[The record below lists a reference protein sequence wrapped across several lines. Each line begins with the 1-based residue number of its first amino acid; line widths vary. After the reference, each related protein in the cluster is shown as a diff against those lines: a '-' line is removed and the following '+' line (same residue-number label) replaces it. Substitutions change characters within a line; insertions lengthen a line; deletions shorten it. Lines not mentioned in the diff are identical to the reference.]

1 MKHNKKLIIAFLM
14 SVFMSKS
21 AFAQEANNLITDNSN
36 SLGLW
41 LLLLVIL
48 IPAIVFIGV
57 LYLKFKDQITE
68 NEEWNKLNTDTH
80 FTDHLKNLSKVQIQ
94 KFINLKKSSKLKN
107 NPNTLKTILF
117 LLFSTTIFAQD
128 PANPKENFFSQPGI
142 IITVIIV
149 LIPILLAVIFAMLK
163 ANNALKTYLNKGKAA
178 EAQDFAQHIESLDDQ
193 EIEENLTKREHAL
206 DFNLSNNELSGT

>member
-107 NPNTLKTILF
+107 NPNTLF
-117 LLFSTTIFAQD
+117 TIFYNNICSGSCQ
-128 PANPKENFFSQPGI
+128 SQRK
-142 IITVIIV
+142 
-149 LIPILLAVIFAMLK
+149 LF
-163 ANNALKTYLNKGKAA
+163 
-178 EAQDFAQHIESLDDQ
+178 
-193 EIEENLTKREHAL
+193 
-206 DFNLSNNELSGT
+206 